1 MTQPRTTTHARAGD
15 TVLTFRREFDAPAD
29 LVFRCHTEQDLF
41 VRWMG
46 PRGTSCSVERFDA
59 TTGGAFRY
67 TIGAGGGAGY
77 TFFGSYHE
85 VAPGRIVHT
94 WEFEGDP
101 GRPTF
106 ETLRIV
112 PLADGRCALEGTS
125 VYTSVEHC
133 AEMLDFDES
142 GEGMDE
148 NFERLDEVLGR
159 LT

>member
-1 MTQPRTTTHARAGD
+1 MTDSRTTTHAQAGD
-15 TVLTFRREFDAPAD
+15 TVLTFRREFDASAE

-46 PRGTSCSVERFDA
+46 PRGTSCTVDRFEA
-59 TTGGAFRY
+59 STGGGFHY

-85 VAPGRIVHT
+85 VTPGRIVHT

-101 GRPTF
+101 GRPTL
-106 ETLRIV
+106 ETLRFV
-112 PLADGRCALEGTS
+112 PLADGRSALEGTS
-125 VYTSVEHC
+125 VYTSIAHC

-148 NFERLDEVLGR
+148 NFERLDEVLR
-159 LT
+159 ELA